1 MMKKSS
7 YRVCG
12 MVLAMAVA
20 LGSAPVTT
28 GSAKVKNETIAK
40 AVVADSVSG
49 APVVVSG
56 PTALDKTEVN
66 TMAGK
71 SITLTLNNISGGSAQ
86 AYAVS
91 FTSDNEAVAKPSTNT
106 VAADFT
112 SVTCTVDLIAKGSA
126 VITANVGGAKY
137 TCNVNV
143 VSAFSKADFSMYRP
157 TNFVTAY
164 KKVSKKYAWYYDGEW
179 GKPSKYGSTYRG
191 IRIGKTI
198 DDVTREYGELSLK
211 KCERSKDPFL
221 YEKQFNSGKK
231 LKVSKYTEFVY
242 KDGKLSYRLRIYFT
256 SAGKVH
262 GFIYLA
268 GKSFE
273 KISKTDYRKG
283 KRAGERLI

>member
-1 MMKKSS
+1 
-7 YRVCG
+7 

>member
-1 MMKKSS
+1 MKKST

-28 GSAKVKNETIAK
+28 GIAKVKNENASK
-40 AVVADSVSG
+40 AVVADAVSG
-49 APVVVSG
+49 SPVVVSG
-56 PTALDKTEVN
+56 PTALDKTDVN

-71 SITLTLNNISGGSAQ
+71 KITLTLKNITGGSAQ

-112 SVTCTVDLIAKGSA
+112 SVTCTIDLLAKGSA
-126 VITANVGGAKY
+126 VITANAGGSKY

-143 VSAFSKADFSMYRP
+143 VPAFSKADFSMYRP
-157 TNFVTAY
+157 SNFVTAY

-179 GKPSKYGSTYRG
+179 GKPAKYGSTYRG

-198 DDVTREYGELSLK
+198 SDVTREYGELTLK
-211 KCERSKDPFL
+211 KCNRKKDAFL

-242 KDGKLSYRLRIYFT
+242 KDGKITYRLRIYFT

-273 KISKTDYRKG
+273 KISKDDYRKG
-283 KRAGERLI
+283 KRTGESLI